1 MMPRVALNSISFSPP
16 TPFPSPACRRI
27 LLLLLLHAVPTS
39 TDNTFGCVPKQQRAD
54 GTNTSCKFPWSK
66 DWSSHGTHTSGT
78 IGAQRNN
85 RGIVGV
91 SAEGAQLFQ

>member
-1 MMPRVALNSISFSPP
+1 MPLCAA
-16 TPFPSPACRRI
+16 SPA
-27 LLLLLLHAVPTS
+27 
-39 TDNTFGCVPKQQRAD
+39 TDNTFGCVPKTLRVD

-78 IGAQRNN
+78 ISAQRNG

-91 SAEGAQLFQ
+91 SAEGAQLYQ